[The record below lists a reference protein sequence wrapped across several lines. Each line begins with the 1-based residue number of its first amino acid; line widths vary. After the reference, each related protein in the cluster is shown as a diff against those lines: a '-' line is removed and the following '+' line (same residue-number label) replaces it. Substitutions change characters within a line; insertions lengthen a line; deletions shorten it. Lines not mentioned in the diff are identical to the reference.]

1 MKTILLLLLPC
12 FARAQS
18 IALVDRAFK
27 VPLTVTDT
35 LTARQLSGKLFPIY
49 TSDLDSVILLTEYLA
64 RYIDAGTVYQPEM
77 HIRAVGHSQFAV
89 TTQRM
94 GQYNTYGIFLNT
106 RSGNLGAAL
115 EVVKRGNGNKKAAQQ
130 LHLFLDYLKNN
141 RHIATAE
148 KN

>member
-27 VPLTVTDT
+27 NPVTVTDT

-49 TSDLDSVILLTEYLA
+49 TTDLDSVIVLTEHLA
-64 RYIDAGTVYQPEM
+64 RYIDAKAVHEPDM
-77 HIRAVGHSQFAV
+77 HFRTVGHSQFAV
-89 TTQRM
+89 TTQRT
-94 GQYNTYGIFLNT
+94 GQYNTYGIFLST

-115 EVVKRGNGNKKAAQQ
+115 EVVNPGNGNKKAAQQ

-141 RHIATAE
+141 RHIATSG